1 MELTK
6 NNSCH
11 SQLSYNVERNI
22 VKGMTYLNWKA
33 NRKEHMEEALYN
45 LLSEN
50 ISLLFVSFSRFHETF
65 ALN

>member
-22 VKGMTYLNWKA
+22 VRQLALAG
-33 NRKEHMEEALYN
+33 KETEKSQRIGFLQ
-45 LLSEN
+45 L
-50 ISLLFVSFSRFHETF
+50 II
-65 ALN
+65 